1 MQRLFS
7 MLPTGMADIRLLNLR
22 FSMAAVLVDFAA
34 HRSPLPSRPP
44 WRLSCRQSHYA
55 SDRSRPYPSIIT
67 CLIELVATLRYGGQY
82 VSNLSPPAL
91 ILPNWECGSR
101 RTRSTHVFSADEP
114 SVSKFEAKRMVFNDH
129 CRRQCRSLP
138 KVVLHFSPK
147 GNLSI
152 RDAGVGL
159 TS

>member
-1 MQRLFS
+1 MRRRFS
-7 MLPTGMADIRLLNLR
+7 MLPTGMAGIGLLNLR

-91 ILPNWECGSR
+91 ILPNWECGPR
-101 RTRSTHVFSADEP
+101 RTRSTPVFSGDES
-114 SVSKFEAKRMVFNDH
+114 SVSKFEATRMAFNDH
-129 CRRQCRSLP
+129 CPRQRRSLS
-138 KVVLHFSPK
+138 KVVLHFSPN

-152 RDAGVGL
+152 RDAGIGL